1 MIFKKKLK
9 LMGNQ
14 FEFLLLHE
22 DLVVSEQICEL
33 AIQEIKR
40 IEKVFTT
47 FSDDSITNKINQN
60 AGIQAI
66 EVDLEVFNLLKR
78 SLKISEI
85 TQGAFD
91 ISYGSIDTSFWN
103 FDKKMTKLPNQAEAQ
118 KSVKLINFRNIILD
132 EKNQTVFLKEKG
144 MRIGFGGIGKGYAAD
159 EAKKICIKYGIKAGV
174 VNASGDLT
182 TWGKQESGKDW
193 TVGIMNPYFKNQPF
207 SYLSISDF
215 AVATSGTY
223 EKFVEIDGKKYSHT
237 INPKTGFPTEG
248 IESVTII
255 APTAELAD
263 AFATPVMI
271 MGIEVGLDLI
281 NQLNGFGCI
290 IVDERN
296 KIFVSKN
303 VKIHC

>member
-1 MIFKKKLK
+1 MIFKRKHK

-14 FEFLLLHE
+14 FEFLLIHE
-22 DLVVSEQICEL
+22 NQNLAAQIGEL
-33 AIQEIKR
+33 AIEEIRR

-47 FSDDSITNKINQN
+47 FSENSITNTINKN
-60 AGIQAI
+60 AGIQPI
-66 EVDLEVFNLLKR
+66 EVDLEVFNLIQR

-91 ISYGSIDTSFWN
+91 ISYGSIDKSFWN
-103 FDKKMTKLPNQAEAQ
+103 FDKTMKALPSKLEAQ
-118 KSVKLINFRNIILD
+118 NSIRLINYKNIVLN
-132 EKNQTVFLKEKG
+132 EKNLTVFLKEKG

-159 EAKKICIKYGIKAGV
+159 EAKKICIKYGIKSGV

-193 TVGIMNPYFKNQPF
+193 NVGIMNPYLKNQPF
-207 SYLSISDF
+207 SFLSISDF

-263 AFATPVMI
+263 AFTTPIMI
-271 MGIEVGLDLI
+271 MGVDVGLDLI

-290 IVDERN
+290 IVDEKN
-296 KIFVSKN
+296 KIYVSKN
-303 VKIHC
+303 IKIE